1 MNSNHFPQAAA
12 GITQSSSKEITT
24 CSLWRRGQGTSPTLH
39 SRAVVGALL
48 SAAVPSPEVFLPG
61 PFVTIPSSGPAVGSA
76 LAAYPR
82 WLVAEFEQEV
92 LYERGLAQ
100 VGFGVL
106 PLLSLYFLLSKRL
119 TVCLTWFDLVRATAA
134 HRTLP
139 GPRSSAQPSGTAA
152 ARYLR
157 TAPCHCPGSRRRNP
171 CCADCLRTQMCRL
184 HGLGWMP

>member
-134 HRTLP
+134 HRTL
-139 GPRSSAQPSGTAA
+139 SGLKSKGMSVTQ
-152 ARYLR
+152 
-157 TAPCHCPGSRRRNP
+157 GSE
-171 CCADCLRTQMCRL
+171 T
-184 HGLGWMP
+184 LGYHPQSRWD

>member
-1 MNSNHFPQAAA
+1 M
-12 GITQSSSKEITT
+12 
-24 CSLWRRGQGTSPTLH
+24 
-39 SRAVVGALL
+39 
-48 SAAVPSPEVFLPG
+48 PSPEVFLPG

-82 WLVAEFEQEV
+82 WLIAEFEQEV

-134 HRTLP
+134 HRTL
-139 GPRSSAQPSGTAA
+139 SGLKSDLLFLTQ
-152 ARYLR
+152 
-157 TAPCHCPGSRRRNP
+157 GSE
-171 CCADCLRTQMCRL
+171 T
-184 HGLGWMP
+184 LGWRTESLQDSLLCDRLGFPNHAGTSPTMS